1 MVFWL
6 LSCRFPMSNT
16 TILIIDDNISQQARL
31 EEILDP
37 LPNPVLRTDTI
48 EKALDIMRYSEVSVI
63 LLDYNLKG
71 LNLSEFMQRLQND
84 YAVEDTHV
92 IIVMDEHTNS
102 DENEDIYKY
111 GAVDYIEKPFGPV
124 TIRSMVK
131 VFDRL
136 YIKKKRVKEL
146 LLNILPREIALE
158 LEENGK
164 VKPKRYG
171 LATVFFADFVSFT
184 HRTKEM
190 SPVELLNH
198 LDSYFARFDK
208 IITRYHI
215 EKIKTIGD
223 AYMCVAG
230 VPEKRKENPIHT
242 TLAAL
247 DIADLMEKMQVHY
260 KKQAKFP
267 WTLRMGIH
275 SGPLVA
281 GVIGKKKFAY
291 DVWGDTVN
299 IASRICSACE
309 PGKVNIS
316 QATYDKIKD
325 YFICDYRGEVE
336 GKNIGH
342 IGMYYV
348 QGIKPEYSIA
358 GKGKIA
364 NTELKQIAGLVFI
377 QYDRLKEHLLKRLK
391 KELPNNLTYH
401 GIHHTLDVLETVI
414 RLGKAENLHENDQLM
429 LNTAALLHDCGYIYT
444 YHNNEELAVKMARKI
459 LPDFGYS
466 TMQIKIICSIIRTTK
481 IKSVPRTKLQKIM
494 NDADYDYLGRKDYQQ
509 IADSLY
515 SELKLQ
521 GYNYTELEWLKI
533 QVKFLERHKFYT
545 ESSTQSRQ
553 EGKQKLLSDLKLKI
567 IKLVN
572 GK

>member
-1 MVFWL
+1 MTT
-6 LSCRFPMSNT
+6 T
-16 TILIIDDNISQQARL
+16 TILIIDDNLSQQAKL
-31 EEILDP
+31 EEILKP
-37 LPNPVLRTDTI
+37 LPNPVLRTDTM

-63 LLDYNLKG
+63 LLGYKLKG
-71 LNLSEFMQRLQND
+71 LNIIDFMNRLQSD
-84 YAVEDTHV
+84 YSKEDTHV
-92 IIVMDEHTNS
+92 IIVL
-102 DENEDIYKY
+102 DENKKKEDSADIYKV

-136 YIKKKRVKEL
+136 YFKKKRVKEL
-146 LLNILPREIALE
+146 LLNILPREIAVE
-158 LEENGK
+158 LEEKGK

-171 LATVFFADFVSFT
+171 LASVMFADFVSFT

-198 LDSYFARFDK
+198 LDTYFAGFDK
-208 IITRYHI
+208 VITKYHI

-223 AYMCVAG
+223 AYMSVAG
-230 VPEKRKENPIHT
+230 IPEKRKENPVHAA
-242 TLAAL
+242 LAAL
-247 DIADLMEKMQVHY
+247 EISYQMEKMQIHY
-260 KKQAKFP
+260 KKYAKFP
-267 WTLRMGIH
+267 WTLRIGIH

-325 YFICDYRGEVE
+325 YFNCEYRGEVE

-348 QGIKPEYSIA
+348 NSIKPEFSQA
-358 GKGKIA
+358 GKGKFP
-364 NTELKQIAGLVFI
+364 NTDLKQIAGLVFI
-377 QYDRLKEHLLKRLK
+377 QYERFKEHILNRLK
-391 KELPNNLTYH
+391 KELPENLSYH
-401 GIHHTLDVLETVI
+401 GVHHTLDVLHTVI
-414 RLGKAENLHENDQLM
+414 NLGKNESLSENDQLI

-444 YHNNEELAVKMARKI
+444 YHHNEELAVKMAKKI

-466 TMQIKIICSIIRTTK
+466 TLQIKTICSIIRTTK
-481 IKSVPRTKLQKIM
+481 IKSVPKTKLQKIM
-494 NDADYDYLGRKDYQQ
+494 NDADYDYLGRKDYTQ
-509 IADSLY
+509 IADSLLK
-515 SELKLQ
+515 ELLLQ
-521 GYNYTELEWLKI
+521 GYDYTELDWLKI
-533 QVKFLERHKFYT
+533 QIKFLERHKFYT
-545 ESSTQSRQ
+545 QSSKTLRDES
-553 EGKQKLLSDLKLKI
+553 KAKLLADLK
-567 IKLVN
+567 IKMVKLIN